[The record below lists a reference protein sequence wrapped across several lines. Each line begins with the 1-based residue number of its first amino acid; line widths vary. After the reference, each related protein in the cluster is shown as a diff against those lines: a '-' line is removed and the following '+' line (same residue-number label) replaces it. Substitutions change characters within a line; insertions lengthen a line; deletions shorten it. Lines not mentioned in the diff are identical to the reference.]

1 MMKVVSGLVL
11 ISFSSLAKIVILI
24 VILET
29 LSILKYCTPR
39 NETFEDAHI

>member
-11 ISFSSLAKIVILI
+11 ISPSSLAKTVILI

-29 LSILKYCTPR
+29 LSILKYCMPR
-39 NETFEDAHI
+39 NETFGNKYT